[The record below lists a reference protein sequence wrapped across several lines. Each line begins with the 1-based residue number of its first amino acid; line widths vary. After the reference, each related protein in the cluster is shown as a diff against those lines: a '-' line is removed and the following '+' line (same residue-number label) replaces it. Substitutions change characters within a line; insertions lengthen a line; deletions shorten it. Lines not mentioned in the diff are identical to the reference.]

1 MPGLILSLHE
11 NLEFT
16 ILAILYSYF
25 FMSTFFKRFSP
36 VLFFT
41 ILACTSKYPGP
52 LSPEEALE
60 SFQLHP
66 DFEIEVFAAEPF
78 VKDPVCMEFDADG
91 NVYVVEMYDYPY
103 RPEEGQER
111 GRIIQLIDEDGDG
124 RIDAS
129 RVFADKLM
137 EATSILPWDSGLIVT
152 AAPHILYLKDTDGD
166 GKADMKRK
174 LFSGFFAQNSEA
186 QITSLRLGVDNW
198 IYASN
203 NGRSGEV
210 TSSLD
215 PDASAIEM
223 SGADFRFRMDTN
235 VFEQITGSGQFG
247 QDLDEYGN
255 RFYTQNTLHIQ
266 QNIMPWKYW
275 HRHEYLPS
283 FRTSEN
289 ISDHELEMFQLTP
302 PPYWRAE
309 RTKRRNEDFQSRNLD
324 RVEYA
329 EDKFTGASGG
339 TIYSGNGFGDEY
351 IGNVFTGDVAGNLVH
366 RDVLTRSSSS
376 PSLIAQRANGEQ
388 DREFLASTD
397 PWFRPTN
404 FAQSPDGMLYVLD
417 YYRQH
422 IETPLSIPEDLK
434 EEMDFMYGSEHGRIY
449 RIQPKGAQVSDSKV
463 SLSQAS
469 SSDLVKIL
477 SHPNGWHRET
487 AQQLILERQDKSIV
501 PELRA
506 LVQDSENPQARI
518 RAFYALEGLN
528 ALNTDDIQLAMKDSE
543 PGIRKAGVIMAE
555 KENNGME
562 LILPLTEDSDAGVAF
577 QLALSLGNYQGRAVE
592 EALADILV
600 RFGANQWFVWA
611 VLSSETGSSIKYFDL
626 LVSKG
631 YFDNPENGSMD
642 FVEQYGFIV
651 GAKND
656 PDEIKSFLNFLQQ
669 GPFADKADIV
679 DPIIKN
685 LFKGFQRQGSKS
697 DDAKKIIAIAE
708 NEQMNPMDKIQ
719 SLIAIY
725 E

>member
-1 MPGLILSLHE
+1 MSIS
-11 NLEFT
+11 
-16 ILAILYSYF
+16 
-25 FMSTFFKRFSP
+25 FMRISP
-36 VLFFT
+36 VFFFLV
-41 ILACTSKYPGP
+41 LACTSKYPGP
-52 LSPEEALE
+52 LSPEEALD

-91 NVYVVEMYDYPY
+91 NIYVVEMYDYPY

-111 GRIIQLIDEDGDG
+111 GRIVQIIDEDGDG

-129 RVFADKLM
+129 RVFAVKLM
-137 EATSILPWDSGLIVT
+137 EATSILPWNGGLIVT

-166 GKADMKRK
+166 GKADVKK
-174 LFSGFFAQNSEA
+174 ELFSGFFAQNSEA

-215 PDASAIEM
+215 PDAPAIEM

-289 ISDHELEMFQLTP
+289 ISDHELEMYQLTP

-339 TIYSGNGFGDEY
+339 TIYTGNGFSDEFM
-351 IGNVFTGDVAGNLVH
+351 GNVFTGDVAGNLVH
-366 RDVLTRSSSS
+366 RDILTPSPSS
-376 PSLIAQRANGEQ
+376 PALIAQRAEGEQ
-388 DREFLASTD
+388 DQEFLASTD

-404 FAQSPDGMLYVLD
+404 FAQGPDGMLYVLD

-463 SLSQAS
+463 SLSQAR
-469 SSDLVKIL
+469 SSDLVKVL
-477 SHPNGWHRET
+477 THPNGWHRET
-487 AQQLILERQDKSIV
+487 GQRLILERQDNSIV
-501 PELRA
+501 PELRV
-506 LVQDSENPQARI
+506 LFHDSENPKARI

-528 ALNTDDIQLAMKDSE
+528 ALNTDDIKLALNDSE
-543 PGIRKAGVIMAE
+543 PGIRKAGVILAE
-555 KENNGME
+555 KEDNGKEM
-562 LILPLTEDSDAGVAF
+562 ILPLTEDPDAGVAF
-577 QLALSLGNYQGRAVE
+577 QVALSLGNYQGREVE
-592 EALADILV
+592 EAMADILV

-611 VLSSETGSSIKYFDL
+611 MLSSEIGSSKSFFDL

-656 PDEIKSFLNFLQQ
+656 PDEIKSFLIFLQQ
-669 GPFADKADIV
+669 GPFTNDTEIL
-679 DPIIKN
+679 DPVVKN
-685 LFKGFQRQGSKS
+685 LFKGFQRQDSGSDK
-697 DDAKKIIAIAE
+697 AKKIIAIAE
-708 NEQMNPMDKIQ
+708 NEQMSSMDKIQ
-719 SLIAIY
+719 SLFAIY